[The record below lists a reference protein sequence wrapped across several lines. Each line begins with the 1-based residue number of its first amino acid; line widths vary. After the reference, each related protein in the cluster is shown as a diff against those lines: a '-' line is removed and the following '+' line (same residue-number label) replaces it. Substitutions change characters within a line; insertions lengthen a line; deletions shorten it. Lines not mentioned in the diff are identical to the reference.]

1 VEANQGSWSNK
12 KADRQKIQ
20 MQENAQARSRSVAE
34 WRELHKEKPE
44 VYHVGQGDK
53 LEIKIFGLEEPGKP
67 STLDRTISPFGTI
80 DMPWIQSV
88 FVRGLTETEIGKKIC
103 SAYAEKYLKNANVS
117 VTVLEY
123 VSKQVLVTGA
133 VEKPGSYPLDGPSA
147 TVMEC
152 LYKAGGPG
160 PQAGDDVIVMTGDQN
175 ESSEGSAKEEMR
187 RISLSLKD
195 LLDSKDTS
203 LNVEVR
209 PGYRVVVPPS
219 RKEFFVIGYVR
230 SPGSYPFKSSQ
241 RVSAIE
247 AIARAGGLSGAGRAA
262 NCFLVR
268 QKEEGLEVI
277 EVNMENVVSGKLA
290 SPYLL
295 PGDGLIV
302 GTSVWAQI
310 GQVFSAGANV
320 SASASVAPQ

>member
-1 VEANQGSWSNK
+1 
-12 KADRQKIQ
+12 
-20 MQENAQARSRSVAE
+20 
-34 WRELHKEKPE
+34 
-44 VYHVGQGDK
+44 
-53 LEIKIFGLEEPGKP
+53 
-67 STLDRTISPFGTI
+67 
-80 DMPWIQSV
+80 
-88 FVRGLTETEIGKKIC
+88 
-103 SAYAEKYLKNANVS
+103 
-117 VTVLEY
+117 
-123 VSKQVLVTGA
+123 
-133 VEKPGSYPLDGPSA
+133 
-147 TVMEC
+147 
-152 LYKAGGPG
+152 
-160 PQAGDDVIVMTGDQN
+160 
-175 ESSEGSAKEEMR
+175 
-187 RISLSLKD
+187 
-195 LLDSKDTS
+195 
-203 LNVEVR
+203 
-209 PGYRVVVPPS
+209 VVVPPS